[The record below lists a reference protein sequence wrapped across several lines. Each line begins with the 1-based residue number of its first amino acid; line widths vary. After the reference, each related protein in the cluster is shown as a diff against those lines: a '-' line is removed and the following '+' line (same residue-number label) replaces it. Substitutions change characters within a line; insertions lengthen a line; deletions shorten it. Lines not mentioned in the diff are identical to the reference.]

1 MAEAWFCSYFKP
13 ASFVLAVDFSCSNIC
28 QGKASVYSS
37 LLIYQRAMAD
47 VDTLAWEFF
56 EEHPP
61 QTSSGHNDDEAHTRK
76 QTKENHTRFTHI
88 PNHAFIMPIAPKCHG
103 VLNQQRLDCLFN
115 SLFGWQQRNHE
126 SSTLLTPCEG
136 NPPMTCGFPSQ
147 RVSNAENIS

>member
-56 EEHPP
+56 EGQPP

-115 SLFGWQQRNHE
+115 SLFRVTTKKPWKLHITDPMWGE
-126 SSTLLTPCEG
+126 STNDWWIPLTKG
-136 NPPMTCGFPSQ
+136 K
-147 RVSNAENIS
+147 